1 MIDLVKD
8 FDYLLLD
15 ATFYNSKEIN
25 RDISEIPH
33 PLVSETIE
41 LLDSLSKEN
50 KGKVSHKF
58 SFTNNGKESIKI
70 LTVKPSCGCTTPN
83 WSKDEIKP
91 GKKGFIIAEYNPK
104 GRPGVFRK
112 SLSVITNNNRR
123 SLIFIKGKVVR

>member
-1 MIDLVKD
+1 MKQ
-8 FDYLLLD
+8 LLTLS
-15 ATFYNSKEIN
+15 FILFSFFNSYSQK
-25 RDISEIPH
+25 SEI
-33 PLVSETIE
+33 VFETPEYNFGDIQ
-41 LLDSLSKEN
+41 EN

-58 SFTNNGKESIKI
+58 SFTNNGKESIRI

-112 SLSVITNNNRR
+112 SLSVITNDNRR

>member
-1 MIDLVKD
+1 MKQ
-8 FDYLLLD
+8 LLTLS
-15 ATFYNSKEIN
+15 FILFSFFNSFSQK
-25 RDISEIPH
+25 SEI
-33 PLVSETIE
+33 VFETPEYNFGDIQ
-41 LLDSLSKEN
+41 EN
-50 KGKVSHKF
+50 KVKVSHKF
-58 SFTNNGKESIKI
+58 SFTNNGKESIRI

-112 SLSVITNNNRR
+112 SLSVITNDNRR

>member
-1 MIDLVKD
+1 MKQ
-8 FDYLLLD
+8 LLTLS
-15 ATFYNSKEIN
+15 FILFSFFNSFSQK
-25 RDISEIPH
+25 SEI
-33 PLVSETIE
+33 VFETPEYNFGDIQ
-41 LLDSLSKEN
+41 EN
-50 KGKVSHKF
+50 NGKVSHKF
-58 SFTNNGKESIKI
+58 SFTNNGKESIRI

-112 SLSVITNNNRR
+112 SLSVITNDNRR

>member
-1 MIDLVKD
+1 MKQ
-8 FDYLLLD
+8 LLTLS
-15 ATFYNSKEIN
+15 FILFSFFNSFSQK
-25 RDISEIPH
+25 SEI
-33 PLVSETIE
+33 VFETPEYNFGDIQ
-41 LLDSLSKEN
+41 EN

-112 SLSVITNNNRR
+112 SLSVITNDNRR

>member
-1 MIDLVKD
+1 MKQ
-8 FDYLLLD
+8 LLTLSFILFSFFNSFSQKSD
-15 ATFYNSKEIN
+15 IVFETPEYNFG
-25 RDISEIPH
+25 DIQ
-33 PLVSETIE
+33 
-41 LLDSLSKEN
+41 EN

-58 SFTNNGKESIKI
+58 SFTNNGKESIRI

-112 SLSVITNNNRR
+112 SLSVITNDNRR

>member
-1 MIDLVKD
+1 MKQ
-8 FDYLLLD
+8 LLTLS
-15 ATFYNSKEIN
+15 FILFSFFNSFSQK
-25 RDISEIPH
+25 SEIIF
-33 PLVSETIE
+33 ETPEYNFGDIQ
-41 LLDSLSKEN
+41 EN

-58 SFTNNGKESIKI
+58 SFTNNGKESIRI

-112 SLSVITNNNRR
+112 SLSVITNDNRR

>member
-1 MIDLVKD
+1 MKQ
-8 FDYLLLD
+8 LLTLS
-15 ATFYNSKEIN
+15 FILFSFFNSFSQK
-25 RDISEIPH
+25 SEI
-33 PLVSETIE
+33 VFETPEYNFGDIQ
-41 LLDSLSKEN
+41 EN

-58 SFTNNGKESIKI
+58 SFINNGKESIKI
-70 LTVKPSCGCTTPN
+70 LTVKPSCGCTSPN

-112 SLSVITNNNRR
+112 SLSVITNDNRR

>member
-1 MIDLVKD
+1 MKQ
-8 FDYLLLD
+8 LLTLS
-15 ATFYNSKEIN
+15 FILFSFFNSFSQK
-25 RDISEIPH
+25 SEI
-33 PLVSETIE
+33 VFETPEYNFGDIQ
-41 LLDSLSKEN
+41 EN

-58 SFTNNGKESIKI
+58 SFTNNGKESIRI

-91 GKKGFIIAEYNPK
+91 GKKGFIIAEYNPT

-112 SLSVITNNNRR
+112 SLSVITNDNRR

>member
-1 MIDLVKD
+1 MNQILTLS
-8 FDYLLLD
+8 FIL
-15 ATFYNSKEIN
+15 FSFFNSFSQK
-25 RDISEIPH
+25 SEI
-33 PLVSETIE
+33 VFETPEYNFGDIQ
-41 LLDSLSKEN
+41 EN

-58 SFTNNGKESIKI
+58 SFINNGKESIRI

-112 SLSVITNNNRR
+112 SLSVITNDNRR

>member
-1 MIDLVKD
+1 MKQ
-8 FDYLLLD
+8 LLTLS
-15 ATFYNSKEIN
+15 FILFSFFNSFSQK
-25 RDISEIPH
+25 SEI
-33 PLVSETIE
+33 VFETPEFNFGDIQ
-41 LLDSLSKEN
+41 EN

-58 SFTNNGKESIKI
+58 SFTNNGKESIRI

-83 WSKDEIKP
+83 WSKDVIKP

-112 SLSVITNNNRR
+112 SLSIITNDNRR

>member
-1 MIDLVKD
+1 MKQ
-8 FDYLLLD
+8 LLTLS
-15 ATFYNSKEIN
+15 FILFSFFNSFSQK
-25 RDISEIPH
+25 SEI
-33 PLVSETIE
+33 VFETPEYNFGDIQ
-41 LLDSLSKEN
+41 EN

-58 SFTNNGKESIKI
+58 SFTNNGKESIRI
-70 LTVKPSCGCTTPN
+70 LTVKPSCGCTTRN

-112 SLSVITNNNRR
+112 SLSVITNDNRR

>member
-1 MIDLVKD
+1 MKQ
-8 FDYLLLD
+8 LLTLS
-15 ATFYNSKEIN
+15 FIFFSFFNSFSQK
-25 RDISEIPH
+25 SEI
-33 PLVSETIE
+33 VFETPEFNFGDIQ
-41 LLDSLSKEN
+41 EN

-58 SFTNNGKESIKI
+58 SFTNNGKESIRI

-83 WSKDEIKP
+83 WSKDVIKP

-112 SLSVITNNNRR
+112 SLSIITNDNRR

>member
-1 MIDLVKD
+1 MKQ
-8 FDYLLLD
+8 LLTLS
-15 ATFYNSKEIN
+15 FILFSFFNSFSQK
-25 RDISEIPH
+25 SEI
-33 PLVSETIE
+33 VFETPEYNFGDIQE
-41 LLDSLSKEN
+41 K

-58 SFTNNGKESIKI
+58 SFTNNGKESIRI

-112 SLSVITNNNRR
+112 SLSVITNDNRR
-123 SLIFIKGKVVR
+123 SLIFIKGKVIR

>member
-1 MIDLVKD
+1 MKQ
-8 FDYLLLD
+8 LLTLSFILFSFFNSFSQESD
-15 ATFYNSKEIN
+15 IVFETPEYNFG
-25 RDISEIPH
+25 DIQ
-33 PLVSETIE
+33 
-41 LLDSLSKEN
+41 EN

-58 SFTNNGKESIKI
+58 SFTNNGKESIRI

-112 SLSVITNNNRR
+112 SLSVITNDNRR

>member
-1 MIDLVKD
+1 MKQ
-8 FDYLLLD
+8 LLTLS
-15 ATFYNSKEIN
+15 FILFSFFNSFSQK
-25 RDISEIPH
+25 SEI
-33 PLVSETIE
+33 VFETPEFNFGDIQ
-41 LLDSLSKEN
+41 EN

-58 SFTNNGKESIKI
+58 SFTNNGKESIRI

-112 SLSVITNNNRR
+112 SLSVITNDNRR

>member
-1 MIDLVKD
+1 MK
-8 FDYLLLD
+8 LLL
-15 ATFYNSKEIN
+15 TLSFILFSFFNSFSQK
-25 RDISEIPH
+25 SEI
-33 PLVSETIE
+33 VFETPEYNFGDIQ
-41 LLDSLSKEN
+41 EN

-58 SFTNNGKESIKI
+58 SFTNNGKESIRI

-112 SLSVITNNNRR
+112 SLSVITNDNRR

>member
-1 MIDLVKD
+1 MNQILTLS
-8 FDYLLLD
+8 FIL
-15 ATFYNSKEIN
+15 FSFFNSFSQK
-25 RDISEIPH
+25 SEI
-33 PLVSETIE
+33 VFETPEYNFGDIQ
-41 LLDSLSKEN
+41 EN

-58 SFTNNGKESIKI
+58 SFTNNGKESIRI

-112 SLSVITNNNRR
+112 SLSVITNDNRR
-123 SLIFIKGKVVR
+123 SLIFIKGKVVK

>member
-1 MIDLVKD
+1 MKQ
-8 FDYLLLD
+8 LLTLS
-15 ATFYNSKEIN
+15 FILFSFFNSFSQK
-25 RDISEIPH
+25 SEI
-33 PLVSETIE
+33 VFETPEFNFGDIQ
-41 LLDSLSKEN
+41 EN

-58 SFTNNGKESIKI
+58 SFTNNGKESIRI

-112 SLSVITNNNRR
+112 SLSVITNDNRR
-123 SLIFIKGKVVR
+123 SLIFIKGRVVR

>member
-1 MIDLVKD
+1 MNQ
-8 FDYLLLD
+8 LLTLSFILFSFFNSFSQKPEIVFE
-15 ATFYNSKEIN
+15 TPEYNFG
-25 RDISEIPH
+25 DIQ
-33 PLVSETIE
+33 
-41 LLDSLSKEN
+41 EN

-58 SFTNNGKESIKI
+58 SFTNNGKESIRI

-112 SLSVITNNNRR
+112 SLSVITNDNRR
-123 SLIFIKGKVVR
+123 SLIFIKGKVVG

>member
-1 MIDLVKD
+1 MKQ
-8 FDYLLLD
+8 LLTLS
-15 ATFYNSKEIN
+15 FILFSFFNSFSQK
-25 RDISEIPH
+25 SEI
-33 PLVSETIE
+33 VFETPEYNFGDIQ
-41 LLDSLSKEN
+41 EN
-50 KGKVSHKF
+50 KGKVSYKF
-58 SFTNNGKESIKI
+58 SFTNNGKESIRI

-112 SLSVITNNNRR
+112 SLSVITNDNRR

>member
-1 MIDLVKD
+1 MKQ
-8 FDYLLLD
+8 LLTISFIL
-15 ATFYNSKEIN
+15 FSFFNSFSQK
-25 RDISEIPH
+25 SEI
-33 PLVSETIE
+33 VFETPEYNFGDIQ
-41 LLDSLSKEN
+41 EN

-58 SFTNNGKESIKI
+58 SFTNNGKESIRI

-112 SLSVITNNNRR
+112 SLSVITNDNRR

>member
-1 MIDLVKD
+1 MKQLFTLSFIL
-8 FDYLLLD
+8 FS
-15 ATFYNSKEIN
+15 FFNSFSQK
-25 RDISEIPH
+25 SEI
-33 PLVSETIE
+33 VFETPEYNFGDIQ
-41 LLDSLSKEN
+41 EN

-58 SFTNNGKESIKI
+58 SFTNNGKESIRI

-112 SLSVITNNNRR
+112 SLSVITNDNRR

>member
-1 MIDLVKD
+1 MTHAPHQQ
-8 FDYLLLD
+8 LLTLS
-15 ATFYNSKEIN
+15 FILFSFFNSFSQK
-25 RDISEIPH
+25 SEI
-33 PLVSETIE
+33 VFETPEYNFGDIQ
-41 LLDSLSKEN
+41 EN

-58 SFTNNGKESIKI
+58 SFTNNGKESIRI

-112 SLSVITNNNRR
+112 SLSVITNDNRR

>member
-1 MIDLVKD
+1 MKQ
-8 FDYLLLD
+8 LLTLSFILFSF
-15 ATFYNSKEIN
+15 FYSFSQK
-25 RDISEIPH
+25 SEI
-33 PLVSETIE
+33 VFETPEYNFGDIQ
-41 LLDSLSKEN
+41 EN

-58 SFTNNGKESIKI
+58 SFTNNGKESIRI

-112 SLSVITNNNRR
+112 SLSVITNDNRR

>member
-1 MIDLVKD
+1 MNQ
-8 FDYLLLD
+8 LLTLS
-15 ATFYNSKEIN
+15 FILFSFFNSFSQK
-25 RDISEIPH
+25 SEI
-33 PLVSETIE
+33 VFETPEYNFGDIQ
-41 LLDSLSKEN
+41 EN

-58 SFTNNGKESIKI
+58 SFTNNGKESIRI

-112 SLSVITNNNRR
+112 SLSVITSDNRR
-123 SLIFIKGKVVR
+123 SLIFIKGKVVK

>member
-1 MIDLVKD
+1 MNQILTLS
-8 FDYLLLD
+8 FIL
-15 ATFYNSKEIN
+15 FSFFNSFSQK
-25 RDISEIPH
+25 SEI
-33 PLVSETIE
+33 VFETLEYNFGDIQ
-41 LLDSLSKEN
+41 EN

-58 SFTNNGKESIKI
+58 SFTNNGKESIRI

-112 SLSVITNNNRR
+112 SLSVITNDNRR
-123 SLIFIKGKVVR
+123 SLIFIKGKVVK

>member
-1 MIDLVKD
+1 MKQ
-8 FDYLLLD
+8 LLTLS
-15 ATFYNSKEIN
+15 FILFSFFNSFSQK
-25 RDISEIPH
+25 SEI
-33 PLVSETIE
+33 VFETPEYNFGDIQ
-41 LLDSLSKEN
+41 EN

-58 SFTNNGKESIKI
+58 SFTNNGKESIRI

-112 SLSVITNNNRR
+112 SLSVITNDNRR
-123 SLIFIKGKVVR
+123 SLIFIKGKVFR

>member
-1 MIDLVKD
+1 MKQLYTLSFI
-8 FDYLLLD
+8 F
-15 ATFYNSKEIN
+15 FSFFNSFSQK
-25 RDISEIPH
+25 SEI
-33 PLVSETIE
+33 VFETPEYNFGDIQ
-41 LLDSLSKEN
+41 EN

-58 SFTNNGKESIKI
+58 SFTNNGKESIRI

-112 SLSVITNNNRR
+112 SLSVITNDNRR

>member
-1 MIDLVKD
+1 MKQ
-8 FDYLLLD
+8 LLTLS
-15 ATFYNSKEIN
+15 FILFSFFNSFSQK
-25 RDISEIPH
+25 SEI
-33 PLVSETIE
+33 VFETAEYNFGDIQ
-41 LLDSLSKEN
+41 EN

-58 SFTNNGKESIKI
+58 SFTNNGKESIRI

-112 SLSVITNNNRR
+112 SLSVITNDNRR
-123 SLIFIKGKVVR
+123 SLIFIKGKVIR

>member
-1 MIDLVKD
+1 MKQ
-8 FDYLLLD
+8 LLTLSFILFSFFNSFSQKPEIVFE
-15 ATFYNSKEIN
+15 TPEYNFG
-25 RDISEIPH
+25 DIQ
-33 PLVSETIE
+33 
-41 LLDSLSKEN
+41 EN

-58 SFTNNGKESIKI
+58 SFTNNGKESIRI

-123 SLIFIKGKVVR
+123 SLIFIKGKVIR

>member
-1 MIDLVKD
+1 MTPAPHQQ
-8 FDYLLLD
+8 LLTLS
-15 ATFYNSKEIN
+15 FILFSFFNSFSQK
-25 RDISEIPH
+25 SEI
-33 PLVSETIE
+33 VFETPEYNFGDIQ
-41 LLDSLSKEN
+41 EN

-58 SFTNNGKESIKI
+58 SFTNNGKESIRI

-112 SLSVITNNNRR
+112 SLSVITNDNRR

>member
-1 MIDLVKD
+1 MNQ
-8 FDYLLLD
+8 LLTLSFILFSFFNSFSQKPEIVFE
-15 ATFYNSKEIN
+15 TPEYNFG
-25 RDISEIPH
+25 DIQ
-33 PLVSETIE
+33 
-41 LLDSLSKEN
+41 EN

-112 SLSVITNNNRR
+112 SLSVITNDNRR

>member
-1 MIDLVKD
+1 MKQ
-8 FDYLLLD
+8 LLTLS
-15 ATFYNSKEIN
+15 FILFSFFNSFSQK
-25 RDISEIPH
+25 SEI
-33 PLVSETIE
+33 VFETPEYNFGDIQ
-41 LLDSLSKEN
+41 EN

-58 SFTNNGKESIKI
+58 SFTNNGKESIRI

-112 SLSVITNNNRR
+112 SLSLITNDNRR

>member
-1 MIDLVKD
+1 MKQ
-8 FDYLLLD
+8 LLTLG
-15 ATFYNSKEIN
+15 FILFSFFNSFSQK
-25 RDISEIPH
+25 SEI
-33 PLVSETIE
+33 VFETPEYNFGDIQ
-41 LLDSLSKEN
+41 EN

-58 SFTNNGKESIKI
+58 SFTNNGKESIRI